1 MEPLRRPVIPPR
13 PGTLAD
19 TKHFKNC
26 MYSSRTVDV
35 FSGSTRQKKHR
46 TGTVMS
52 RTPSD
57 TITWGMML
65 RKLPSIAKAIPRV
78 VRGMKVANVKD
89 PTQPCGLGW
98 SFEQATLRNPDGP
111 ALLYG
116 DVALTYAQVNQWA
129 NRIAHHFIEQ
139 GIGKGDVVAVFIEN
153 RPELLVTIL
162 AVAKV
167 GAISALLNTSQT
179 RDTLVHSVNLVKPVA
194 IVVGEELVP
203 AFVAVREKVS
213 IEAMR
218 TWFVADQDTCS
229 HPGIA
234 PPGFTNLMT
243 ASLDAD
249 SENPASSQ
257 QVFFDDACFYI
268 YTSGTTGLPKAG
280 VFKHGRWM
288 RSSASFGM
296 IALDMRPDDVVYCT
310 LPLYHATGL
319 CVCWGSAVSGASGFA
334 IRRKFSASQFWS
346 DVDKYRATTIG
357 YVGELCRYLVD
368 QPPCAEDGTHGV
380 RKMIGNGL
388 RPGAWRAFKSR
399 FAVEH
404 ICELYAASDGNIGF
418 SNILNFDNTVGF
430 SLMSWELAAYDHD
443 NGAPT
448 RGANGFMR
456 KVGKG
461 EQGLLLA
468 KIDDKAPLDGYT
480 DPQKTEKVV
489 LHDVFEKGDRY
500 FNTGDLLRNIGFG
513 HAQFVDRLGDTYRW
527 KGENV
532 STTEV
537 ENILLKYPHI
547 SEAVAYGVEISN
559 TNGRAGMAAITP
571 AESLATLDFSE
582 LLAFVREQMPSYA
595 VPLFLR
601 VKVKM
606 ETTGTFKYQKTRL
619 KDEAFDPHR
628 TGDDPIYAW
637 LPGTETYVQV
647 TEQVLADIQGGKHRY

>member
-1 MEPLRRPVIPPR
+1 
-13 PGTLAD
+13 
-19 TKHFKNC
+19 
-26 MYSSRTVDV
+26 
-35 FSGSTRQKKHR
+35 
-46 TGTVMS
+46 MS
-52 RTPSD
+52 RTSND

-78 VRGMKVANVKD
+78 VKGMKAANVKD
-89 PTQPCGLGW
+89 PTQACGLGW

-111 ALLYG
+111 ALLQD
-116 DVALTYAQVNQWA
+116 DVTLSYSEVNQWA
-129 NRIAHHFIEQ
+129 NRIAHHLIGQ

-179 RDTLVHSVNLVKPVA
+179 RDTLVHSVNLVAPVA
-194 IVVGEELVP
+194 IIVGEELVP
-203 AFVAVREKVS
+203 AYQAIRDRVAIQS
-213 IEAMR
+213 AR
-218 TWFVADQDTCS
+218 TWFVADQDTS
-229 HPGIA
+229 RQPGIA
-234 PPGFTNLMT
+234 PEGFINLMT
-243 ASLDAD
+243 VSLDDACD
-249 SENPASSQ
+249 NPASSRQ
-257 QVFFDDACFYI
+257 IFFDDPCFYI

-296 IALDMRPDDVVYCT
+296 IALDMRPEDVVYCT

-346 DVDKYRATTIG
+346 DVRKYQATTIG

-368 QPPCAEDGTHGV
+368 QPPSADDSRHDV
-380 RKMIGNGL
+380 KKMIGNGL
-388 RPGAWRAFKSR
+388 RPGAWNEFKTR
-399 FAVEH
+399 FAVNH

-418 SNILNFDNTVGF
+418 TNILNFDNTIGF
-430 SLMSWELAAYDHD
+430 SLMSWELVAYDHD
-443 NGAPT
+443 SGAPI
-448 RGANGFMR
+448 REANGLMR
-456 KVGKG
+456 KVAKG

-480 DPQKTEKVV
+480 DPQKTAKVV
-489 LHDVFEKGDRY
+489 LEDVFEKGDRY

-537 ENILLKYPHI
+537 ENILLQHPHI
-547 SEAVAYGVEISN
+547 SEAVAYGVEIRN

-582 LLAFVREQMPSYA
+582 LLAFAREQMPAYA

-619 KDEAFDPHR
+619 KDEAFDPGR

-637 LPGTETYVQV
+637 LPGTQTYVQV
-647 TEQVLADIQGGKHRY
+647 TEQLLSDIHGGKYRY

>member
-1 MEPLRRPVIPPR
+1 MKRRP
-13 PGTLAD
+13 
-19 TKHFKNC
+19 N
-26 MYSSRTVDV
+26 
-35 FSGSTRQKKHR
+35 
-46 TGTVMS
+46 
-52 RTPSD
+52 D

-65 RKLPSIAKAIPRV
+65 RKLPTIARAIPRV
-78 VRGMKVANVKD
+78 VKGLKVANVKD

-98 SFEQATLRNPDGP
+98 CFEQATLRNPDGP
-111 ALLYG
+111 ALLQG
-116 DVALTYAQVNQWA
+116 DVTLTYTQVNLWA
-129 NRIAHHFIEQ
+129 NRIAHHLIAQ
-139 GIGKGDVVAVFIEN
+139 GIGKGDVVAVFLEN

-179 RDTLVHSVNLVKPVA
+179 RDTLAHSLNLVAPVA
-194 IVVGEELVP
+194 IIVGGELVP
-203 AFVAVREKVS
+203 AFSQVRERVS
-213 IEAMR
+213 IAPAR
-218 TWFVADQDTCS
+218 TWFVADQDTCN
-229 HPGIA
+229 HPGVA
-234 PPGFTNLMT
+234 PDGFINLVA
-243 ASLDAD
+243 ASADA
-249 SENPASSQ
+249 SEENPVSSQ
-257 QVFFDDACFYI
+257 QVFFDDPCFYI

-288 RSSASFGM
+288 RSSASFGL
-296 IALDMRPDDVVYCT
+296 IALDMQPHDIVYCT

-319 CVCWGSAVSGASGFA
+319 CVCWGSAINGASGFA
-334 IRRKFSASQFWS
+334 IRRKFSASQFWN
-346 DVDKYRATTIG
+346 DVRKYHATTLG

-368 QPPCAEDGTHGV
+368 QPTSAEDSQHGV
-380 RKMIGNGL
+380 TKMIGNGL
-388 RPGAWRAFKSR
+388 RPGAWDAFKTR
-399 FAVEH
+399 FGVEH

-418 SNILNFDNTVGF
+418 TNILNFDHTIGF
-430 SLMSWELAAYDHD
+430 SLMAWELVAYDHD
-443 NGAPT
+443 SGQPIRNDK
-448 RGANGFMR
+448 GFMN
-456 KVGKG
+456 KVPKG
-461 EQGLLLA
+461 AQGLLLA
-468 KIDDKAPLDGYT
+468 RIDDKAPLDGYT

-489 LHDVFEKGDRY
+489 LHDVFKKGDRY

-537 ENILLKYPHI
+537 ENILLQHPHI
-547 SEAVAYGVEISN
+547 AEAVAYGVEVQN

-582 LLAFVREQMPSYA
+582 LLEFARQQMPTYA

-619 KDEAFDPHR
+619 KDEAFDPGK

-637 LPGTETYVQV
+637 LPGTQTYVQV
-647 TEQVLADIQGGKHRY
+647 TEQVLADIHGGKYRY

>member
-1 MEPLRRPVIPPR
+1 
-13 PGTLAD
+13 
-19 TKHFKNC
+19 
-26 MYSSRTVDV
+26 
-35 FSGSTRQKKHR
+35 
-46 TGTVMS
+46 MS
-52 RTPSD
+52 QTPHH

-65 RKLPSIAKAIPRV
+65 RKLPAIAKAIPRV
-78 VRGMKVANVKD
+78 VKGMKAANVKD

-98 SFEQATLRNPDGP
+98 SFEQATVRNPHGP
-111 ALLYG
+111 ALLQG
-116 DVALTYAQVNQWA
+116 DVTLTYLQVNQWA
-129 NRIAHHFIEQ
+129 NRIAHHLLAQ
-139 GIGKGDVVAVFIEN
+139 GVAKGDVVAVFIDN
-153 RPELLVTIL
+153 RPEMLVTIL

-167 GAISALLNTSQT
+167 GAVSALLNTSQT
-179 RDTLVHSVNLVKPVA
+179 RDTLAHSLELVAPVA

-203 AFVAVREKVS
+203 AFNAVRQRVS
-213 IEAMR
+213 IEPTR
-218 TWFVADQDTCS
+218 TWFVAEDNS
-229 HPGIA
+229 GNAAAAA
-234 PPGFTNLMT
+234 PDGFINFMT
-243 ASLDAD
+243 ASAD
-249 SENPASSQ
+249 ECSDNPASSQ
-257 QVFFDDACFYI
+257 KIFCNDPCFYI

-319 CVCWGSAVSGASGFA
+319 CVCWGSAISGASGFA

-346 DVDKYRATTIG
+346 DVRAYRATTLG

-368 QPPCAEDGTHGV
+368 QPPSADDRQHNV
-380 RKMIGNGL
+380 KKMIGNGL
-388 RPGAWRAFKSR
+388 RPGAWAEFKTR
-399 FAVEH
+399 FGVDH

-418 SNILNFDNTVGF
+418 TNVLNFDNTVGF

-443 NGAPT
+443 SGLPL

-456 KVGKG
+456 KVAKG
-461 EQGLLLA
+461 ERGLLLA

-480 DPQKTEKVV
+480 DPQSTAKVV
-489 LHDVFEKGDRY
+489 LTDVFQKGDRY

-537 ENILLKYPHI
+537 ENILLQHPNI
-547 SEAVAYGVEISN
+547 SEAVAYGVEIFN

-571 AESLATLDFSE
+571 GESLATLDFSE
-582 LLAFVREQMPSYA
+582 LLAFIRERMPAYA

-606 ETTGTFKYQKTRL
+606 ETTGTFKYQKVRL
-619 KDEAFDPHR
+619 KNEAFDPDK

-637 LPGTETYVQV
+637 LPGTHTYVQV
-647 TEQVLADIQGGKHRY
+647 TGQLLADINAGKYRY

>member
-1 MEPLRRPVIPPR
+1 MNH
-13 PGTLAD
+13 A
-19 TKHFKNC
+19 
-26 MYSSRTVDV
+26 S
-35 FSGSTRQKKHR
+35 
-46 TGTVMS
+46 
-52 RTPSD
+52 SD
-57 TITWGMML
+57 TITWSMML
-65 RKLPSIAKAIPRV
+65 RKLPTIAKAIPRV
-78 VRGMKVANVKD
+78 VKGMKVANVTD
-89 PTQPCGLGW
+89 PTQTCGLGW
-98 SFEQATLRNPDGP
+98 TFEQATLRNPDGL
-111 ALLYG
+111 AILQDNVL
-116 DVALTYAQVNQWA
+116 LTYAQVNQWA
-129 NRIAHHFIEQ
+129 NRIAHCLSAQ

-153 RPELLVTIL
+153 RPELLVSIL
-162 AVAKV
+162 ALAKV
-167 GAISALLNTSQT
+167 GAVSALLNTSQT
-179 RDTLVHSVNLVKPVA
+179 RDTLIHSINLVAPVA
-194 IVVGEELVP
+194 IILGEELLP
-203 AFVAVREKVS
+203 AFAAIREQVS
-213 IEAMR
+213 IPAQR
-218 TWFVADQDTCS
+218 TWFIADRDTYS

-234 PPGFTNLMT
+234 PEGYVNLIS
-243 ASLDAD
+243 ASADACAD
-249 SENPASSQ
+249 NPPSSGA
-257 QVFFDDACFYI
+257 VFFNDPCFYI

-296 IALDMRPDDVVYCT
+296 IALNMTPDDVVYCT

-319 CVCWGSAVSGASGFA
+319 CVCWGSAINGASGFA
-334 IRRKFSASQFWS
+334 IRRKFSASQFWP
-346 DVDKYRATTIG
+346 DVRRYHATTLG

-368 QPPCAEDGTHGV
+368 QPVSADDSRHAV

-388 RPGAWRAFKSR
+388 RPGAWAEFKTR

-418 SNILNFDNTVGF
+418 SNILNFDNTIGF
-430 SLMSWELAAYDHD
+430 SLMAWELVAYDHD
-443 NGAPT
+443 SGQPLRSAD
-448 RGANGFMR
+448 GFMR

-468 KIDDKAPLDGYT
+468 RIDDKAPLDGYT
-480 DPQKTEKVV
+480 DPQKTAKVV
-489 LHDVFEKGDRY
+489 LHDVFSKGDRY

-537 ENILLKYPHI
+537 ENLLLQHPHI
-547 SEAVAYGVEISN
+547 SEAVAYGVEVRN

-571 AESLATLDFSE
+571 AESLATLDFAE
-582 LLAFVREQMPSYA
+582 LLAFARQRMPAYA

-619 KDEAFDPHR
+619 KNEGFDPGQ

-637 LPGTETYVQV
+637 LPGTQTYVQV
-647 TEQVLADIQGGKHRY
+647 TDQVLTDIHQGKYRY

>member
-1 MEPLRRPVIPPR
+1 MRH
-13 PGTLAD
+13 A
-19 TKHFKNC
+19 
-26 MYSSRTVDV
+26 S
-35 FSGSTRQKKHR
+35 
-46 TGTVMS
+46 
-52 RTPSD
+52 SD
-57 TITWGMML
+57 TITWSMML
-65 RKLPSIAKAIPRV
+65 RKLPTIAKAIPRV
-78 VRGMKVANVKD
+78 VKGMKVANVTD
-89 PTQPCGLGW
+89 PTQTCGLGW
-98 SFEQATLRNPDGP
+98 TFEQATLRNPEGQAILQD
-111 ALLYG
+111 
-116 DVALTYAQVNQWA
+116 DVLLTYAQVNQWA
-129 NRIAHHFIEQ
+129 NRIAHYLSAQ

-162 AVAKV
+162 ALAKL
-167 GAISALLNTSQT
+167 GAVSALLNTSQT
-179 RDTLVHSVNLVKPVA
+179 RDTLIHSVNLVAPVA
-194 IVVGEELVP
+194 IVLGEELQP
-203 AFVAVREKVS
+203 AFAAIREQVS
-213 IEAMR
+213 IPAQR
-218 TWFVADQDTCS
+218 TWFIADRDTYS
-229 HPGIA
+229 HPGVA
-234 PPGFTNLMT
+234 PEGYVNLIS
-243 ASLDAD
+243 ASADACT
-249 SENPASSQ
+249 ENPPSSGE
-257 QVFFDDACFYI
+257 VFFDDPCFYI

-296 IALDMRPDDVVYCT
+296 IALNMTPDDVVYCT

-319 CVCWGSAVSGASGFA
+319 CVCWGSAINGASGFA
-334 IRRKFSASQFWS
+334 IRRKFSASQFWP
-346 DVDKYRATTIG
+346 DVRRYNATTLG

-368 QPPCAEDGTHGV
+368 QPPSADDSRHAV

-388 RPGAWRAFKSR
+388 RPGAWAEFKTR

-418 SNILNFDNTVGF
+418 SNILNFDNTIGF
-430 SLMSWELAAYDHD
+430 SLMAWELVAYDHD
-443 NGAPT
+443 SGQPLRSAD
-448 RGANGFMR
+448 GFMR

-468 KIDDKAPLDGYT
+468 RIDEKAPLDGYT
-480 DPQKTEKVV
+480 DPQKTAKVV
-489 LHDVFEKGDRY
+489 LHDVFSKGDRF

-537 ENILLKYPHI
+537 ENLLLQHPHI
-547 SEAVAYGVEISN
+547 SEAVAYGVEVRN

-571 AESLATLDFSE
+571 AESLATLDFAE
-582 LLAFVREQMPSYA
+582 LLAFARQRMPAYA

-619 KDEAFDPHR
+619 KNEGFDPGQ

-637 LPGTETYVQV
+637 LPGTQTYVQV
-647 TEQVLADIQGGKHRY
+647 TDEILADIHQGKYRY

>member
-1 MEPLRRPVIPPR
+1 M
-13 PGTLAD
+13 
-19 TKHFKNC
+19 
-26 MYSSRTVDV
+26 
-35 FSGSTRQKKHR
+35 
-46 TGTVMS
+46 
-52 RTPSD
+52 SD

-78 VRGMKVANVKD
+78 VKGLKVANVKD

-98 SFEQATLRNPDGP
+98 SFEQATLRNPEGL
-111 ALLYG
+111 ALRQNE
-116 DVALTYAQVNQWA
+116 VALTYRQVNQWA
-129 NRIAHHFIEQ
+129 NRIAHHLIDQ
-139 GIGKGDVVAVFIEN
+139 GVGKGDVVAVFIEN

-179 RDTLVHSVNLVKPVA
+179 RDTLAHSLNLVAPVA
-194 IVVGEELVP
+194 VIVGEELVP
-203 AFVAVREKVS
+203 VYSAVRERVA
-213 IEAMR
+213 IDAAR
-218 TWFVADQDTCS
+218 TWFVADRDTS
-229 HPGIA
+229 SDPGIA
-234 PPGFTNLMT
+234 PDGFVNLMT
-243 ASLDAD
+243 ASADASSD
-249 SENPASSQ
+249 NPASSQ
-257 QVFFDDACFYI
+257 QVFFDDTCFYI

-288 RSSASFGM
+288 RSSASFGL
-296 IALDMRPDDVVYCT
+296 IALNMQPQDVVYCT

-319 CVCWGSAVSGASGFA
+319 CVCWGSAISGASGFA
-334 IRRKFSASQFWS
+334 IRRKFSASQFWN
-346 DVDKYRATTIG
+346 DVRKYQATTLG

-368 QPPCAEDGTHGV
+368 QPPSADDNKHGV
-380 RKMIGNGL
+380 TKMIGNGL
-388 RPGAWRAFKSR
+388 RPGAWGEFKTR
-399 FAVEH
+399 FAVQH

-418 SNILNFDNTVGF
+418 TNILNFDNTIGF
-430 SLMSWELAAYDHD
+430 SLMSWELVAYDHD
-443 NGAPT
+443 SGAPI
-448 RGANGFMR
+448 RNAKGVMSRVA
-456 KVGKG
+456 KG

-489 LHDVFEKGDRY
+489 LHDVFKKGDRY

-537 ENILLKYPHI
+537 ENILLQHPNI
-547 SEAVAYGVEISN
+547 SEAVAYGVEICN

-582 LLAFVREQMPSYA
+582 LLSFARQQMPAYA

-619 KDEAFDPHR
+619 KDEAFDPGK
-628 TGDDPIYAW
+628 TGEDPIYAW
-637 LPGTETYVQV
+637 LPGTQTYVQV
-647 TEQVLADIQGGKHRY
+647 TEQVLADIHGGKYRY

>member
-1 MEPLRRPVIPPR
+1 M
-13 PGTLAD
+13 
-19 TKHFKNC
+19 
-26 MYSSRTVDV
+26 
-35 FSGSTRQKKHR
+35 
-46 TGTVMS
+46 
-52 RTPSD
+52 SD

-78 VRGMKVANVKD
+78 VKGMKVANVKD

-111 ALLYG
+111 ALLHG
-116 DVALTYAQVNQWA
+116 DVSLTYAQVNQWA
-129 NRIAHHFIEQ
+129 NRIAHHLIEQ
-139 GIGKGDVVAVFIEN
+139 GIRKGDVVAVFIEN

-179 RDTLVHSVNLVKPVA
+179 RDTLVHSVNLVNPAA
-194 IVVGEELVP
+194 IVVGEELLAV
-203 AFVAVREKVS
+203 FQAVRDQVS
-213 IEAMR
+213 IDATR
-218 TWFVADQDTCS
+218 TWFVADQDTWS

-234 PPGFTNLMT
+234 PHGFINLMT
-243 ASLDAD
+243 ASVDAD

-257 QVFFDDACFYI
+257 QIFFDDPCFYI

-296 IALDMRPDDVVYCT
+296 IALDMRPEDVVYCT

-319 CVCWGSAVSGASGFA
+319 CVCWGSAISGASGFA
-334 IRRKFSASQFWS
+334 IRRKFSASQFWI
-346 DVDKYRATTIG
+346 DVHKYRATTIG

-368 QPPCAEDGTHGV
+368 QPPSADDGKHGV

-388 RPGAWRAFKSR
+388 RPGAWNEFKTR
-399 FAVEH
+399 FAVDH

-418 SNILNFDNTVGF
+418 TNILNFDNTVGF

-443 NGAPT
+443 SGAPT
-448 RGANGFMR
+448 RAANGFMR

-537 ENILLKYPHI
+537 ENILLQYPHI
-547 SEAVAYGVEISN
+547 SEAVAYGVEICN

-582 LLAFVREQMPSYA
+582 LLAFVRQQMPAYA

-619 KDEAFDPHR
+619 KDEAFDPGR

-637 LPGTETYVQV
+637 LPGTDTYVQV
-647 TEQVLADIQGGKHRY
+647 TEQVLSDIQGGKHRY

>member
-1 MEPLRRPVIPPR
+1 
-13 PGTLAD
+13 
-19 TKHFKNC
+19 
-26 MYSSRTVDV
+26 
-35 FSGSTRQKKHR
+35 
-46 TGTVMS
+46 MS
-52 RTPSD
+52 HTTND

-65 RKLPSIAKAIPRV
+65 RKLPSIVKAIPRV
-78 VRGMKVANVKD
+78 VKGMKAANVKD

-98 SFEQATLRNPDGP
+98 SFEQATLRNPAGP
-111 ALLYG
+111 ALLQG
-116 DVALTYAQVNQWA
+116 AVVLTYSEVNQWA
-129 NRIAHHFIEQ
+129 NRIAHHLIAQ

-179 RDTLVHSVNLVKPVA
+179 RDTLAHSLNLVAPAA
-194 IVVGEELVP
+194 IIVGEELVP
-203 AFVAVREKVS
+203 AFAAVRERVS
-213 IEAMR
+213 IATAR
-218 TWFVADQDTCS
+218 TWFVADQDTYRQ
-229 HPGIA
+229 PGVA
-234 PPGFTNLMT
+234 PDGFINLMT
-243 ASLDAD
+243 AIAD
-249 SENPASSQ
+249 SPSDNPVSSQ
-257 QVFFDDACFYI
+257 QVFLDDPCFYI

-288 RSSASFGM
+288 RSAASFGL
-296 IALDMRPDDVVYCT
+296 IALDMRPEDIVYCT

-319 CVCWGSAVSGASGFA
+319 CVCWGSAISGASGFA

-346 DVDKYRATTIG
+346 DVRNYRATTLG

-368 QPPCAEDGTHGV
+368 QPSSADDRQHGV
-380 RKMIGNGL
+380 TKMIGNGL
-388 RPGAWRAFKSR
+388 RPGAWSEFKTR
-399 FAVEH
+399 FGVNH

-418 SNILNFDNTVGF
+418 TNILNFDNTVGF

-443 NGAPT
+443 SGAPT
-448 RGANGFMR
+448 RDANGFIR
-456 KVGKG
+456 KVAKG

-537 ENILLKYPHI
+537 ENILLQHPNI
-547 SEAVAYGVEISN
+547 SEAVAYGVEVRN

-582 LLAFVREQMPSYA
+582 LLAFAREQMPAYA

-619 KDEAFDPHR
+619 KDEAFDPGK

-647 TEQVLADIQGGKHRY
+647 TEQLLTEIHAGKYRY

>member
-1 MEPLRRPVIPPR
+1 MRH
-13 PGTLAD
+13 A
-19 TKHFKNC
+19 
-26 MYSSRTVDV
+26 
-35 FSGSTRQKKHR
+35 
-46 TGTVMS
+46 
-52 RTPSD
+52 PSD
-57 TITWGMML
+57 TITWSMML
-65 RKLPSIAKAIPRV
+65 RKLPTIAKAIPRV
-78 VRGMKVANVKD
+78 VKGMKVANVTD
-89 PTQPCGLGW
+89 PTQTCGLGW
-98 SFEQATLRNPDGP
+98 TFEQATLRNPEGLAILQDNV
-111 ALLYG
+111 L
-116 DVALTYAQVNQWA
+116 LTYAQVNQWA
-129 NRIAHHFIEQ
+129 NRIAHYLSAQ

-162 AVAKV
+162 ALAKL
-167 GAISALLNTSQT
+167 GAVSALLNTSQT
-179 RDTLVHSVNLVKPVA
+179 RDTLIHSINLVAPVA
-194 IVVGEELVP
+194 IVLGEELQP
-203 AFVAVREKVS
+203 AFAAIREQVS
-213 IEAMR
+213 IPAQR
-218 TWFVADQDTCS
+218 TWFIADRDTYS

-234 PPGFTNLMT
+234 PEGYLNLIS
-243 ASLDAD
+243 ASADASGD
-249 SENPASSQ
+249 NPPSSGE
-257 QVFFDDACFYI
+257 VFFNDPCFYI

-296 IALDMRPDDVVYCT
+296 IALNMTPDDVVYCT

-319 CVCWGSAVSGASGFA
+319 CVCWGSAINGASGFA
-334 IRRKFSASQFWS
+334 IRRKFSASQFWP
-346 DVDKYRATTIG
+346 DVRRYNATTLG

-368 QPPCAEDGTHGV
+368 QPPSADDSRHAV

-388 RPGAWRAFKSR
+388 RPGAWAEFKTR

-418 SNILNFDNTVGF
+418 SNILNFDNTIGF
-430 SLMSWELAAYDHD
+430 SLMAWELVAYDHD
-443 NGAPT
+443 SGQPL
-448 RGANGFMR
+448 RSANGFMR

-468 KIDDKAPLDGYT
+468 RIDEKAPLDGYT
-480 DPQKTEKVV
+480 DPEKTARVV
-489 LHDVFEKGDRY
+489 LHDVFSKGDRF

-537 ENILLKYPHI
+537 ENLLLQHPHI
-547 SEAVAYGVEISN
+547 SEAVAYGVEVRN

-571 AESLATLDFSE
+571 AESLATLDFTE
-582 LLAFVREQMPSYA
+582 LLAFARQRMPAYA

-619 KDEAFDPHR
+619 KNEGFDPAQ

-637 LPGTETYVQV
+637 LPGTQTYVQV
-647 TEQVLADIQGGKHRY
+647 TDQVLTDIHQGKYRY

>member
-1 MEPLRRPVIPPR
+1 MKRRP
-13 PGTLAD
+13 
-19 TKHFKNC
+19 N
-26 MYSSRTVDV
+26 
-35 FSGSTRQKKHR
+35 
-46 TGTVMS
+46 
-52 RTPSD
+52 D

-65 RKLPSIAKAIPRV
+65 RKLPTIARAIPRV
-78 VRGMKVANVKD
+78 VKGLKVANVKD

-98 SFEQATLRNPDGP
+98 CFEQATLRNPDGP
-111 ALLYG
+111 ALLQG
-116 DVALTYAQVNQWA
+116 DVTLTYMQVNQWA
-129 NRIAHHFIEQ
+129 NRIAHHLISQ

-179 RDTLVHSVNLVKPVA
+179 RDTLAHSLNLVAPVA
-194 IVVGEELVP
+194 IIVGGELVP
-203 AFVAVREKVS
+203 AFSQVRERVS
-213 IEAMR
+213 IAPAR
-218 TWFVADQDTCS
+218 TWFVADQDTYN

-234 PPGFTNLMT
+234 PEGFVNLMT
-243 ASLDAD
+243 ASVDAVD
-249 SENPASSQ
+249 DNPASSQ
-257 QVFFDDACFYI
+257 QVFFDDPCFYI

-288 RSSASFGM
+288 RSSASFGL
-296 IALDMRPDDVVYCT
+296 IALDMQPHDIVYCT

-319 CVCWGSAVSGASGFA
+319 CVCWGSAINGASGFA
-334 IRRKFSASQFWS
+334 IRRKFSASQFWN
-346 DVDKYRATTIG
+346 DVRKYHATTLG

-368 QPPCAEDGTHGV
+368 QPTSAEDNQHGV
-380 RKMIGNGL
+380 TKMIGNGL
-388 RPGAWRAFKSR
+388 RPGAWDAFKTR
-399 FAVEH
+399 FGVEH

-418 SNILNFDNTVGF
+418 TNILNFDHTIGF
-430 SLMSWELAAYDHD
+430 SLMAWELVAYDHD
-443 NGAPT
+443 SGQPIRNAK
-448 RGANGFMR
+448 GFMN
-456 KVGKG
+456 KVAKG
-461 EQGLLLA
+461 AQGLLLA
-468 KIDDKAPLDGYT
+468 RIDDKAPLDGYT

-489 LHDVFEKGDRY
+489 LHDVFKKGDRY

-537 ENILLKYPHI
+537 ENILLQHPHI
-547 SEAVAYGVEISN
+547 AEAVAYGVEVHN

-582 LLAFVREQMPSYA
+582 LLDFARQQMPAYA

-619 KDEAFDPHR
+619 KDEAFDPGK

-637 LPGTETYVQV
+637 LPGTQTYVQV
-647 TEQVLADIQGGKHRY
+647 TEQVLADIHGGKYRY

>member
-1 MEPLRRPVIPPR
+1 
-13 PGTLAD
+13 
-19 TKHFKNC
+19 
-26 MYSSRTVDV
+26 
-35 FSGSTRQKKHR
+35 
-46 TGTVMS
+46 MS
-52 RTPSD
+52 RTSND

-65 RKLPSIAKAIPRV
+65 RKLPAIAKAIPRV
-78 VRGMKVANVKD
+78 VKGMKVANVKD
-89 PTQPCGLGW
+89 PTQACGLGW

-111 ALLYG
+111 ALLQD
-116 DVALTYAQVNQWA
+116 DVTLSYSEVNQWA
-129 NRIAHHFIEQ
+129 NRIAQHLIGQ

-179 RDTLVHSVNLVKPVA
+179 RDTLVHSVNLVTPVA
-194 IVVGEELVP
+194 IIVGEELVP
-203 AFVAVREKVS
+203 AYLAVRDRVS
-213 IEAMR
+213 IKADR
-218 TWFVADQDTCS
+218 TWFVADQDPS
-229 HPGIA
+229 RQPGIA
-234 PPGFTNLMT
+234 PEGFINLMT
-243 ASLDAD
+243 VSLDD
-249 SENPASSQ
+249 SNDNPASSQ
-257 QVFFDDACFYI
+257 RIFFDDPCFYI

-296 IALDMRPDDVVYCT
+296 IALDMHPDDVVYCT

-334 IRRKFSASQFWS
+334 IRRKFSASRFWH
-346 DVDKYRATTIG
+346 DVRKYRATTIG

-368 QPPCAEDGTHGV
+368 QPPSVDDSRHAVT
-380 RKMIGNGL
+380 KMIGNGL
-388 RPGAWRAFKSR
+388 RPGAWNEFKNR
-399 FAVEH
+399 FAVNH

-418 SNILNFDNTVGF
+418 TNILNFDNTIGF
-430 SLMSWELAAYDHD
+430 SLMSWELVAYDHD
-443 NGAPT
+443 SGAPIRET
-448 RGANGFMR
+448 NGLMR
-456 KVGKG
+456 KVAKG

-480 DPQKTEKVV
+480 DPQKTARVV
-489 LHDVFEKGDRY
+489 LHDVFAKGDRY

-537 ENILLKYPHI
+537 ENILLQHPHI
-547 SEAVAYGVEISN
+547 SEAVAYGVEIRN

-582 LLAFVREQMPSYA
+582 LLAFARQQMPAYA

-619 KDEAFDPHR
+619 KDEAFDPDR
-628 TGDDPIYAW
+628 TGDDPIFAW
-637 LPGTETYVQV
+637 LPGTQTYVQV
-647 TEQVLADIQGGKHRY
+647 TQQLLSDIHAGKYRY

>member
-1 MEPLRRPVIPPR
+1 MRH
-13 PGTLAD
+13 A
-19 TKHFKNC
+19 
-26 MYSSRTVDV
+26 S
-35 FSGSTRQKKHR
+35 
-46 TGTVMS
+46 
-52 RTPSD
+52 SD
-57 TITWGMML
+57 TITWSMML
-65 RKLPSIAKAIPRV
+65 RKLPTIAKAIPRV
-78 VRGMKVANVKD
+78 VKGMKVANVTD
-89 PTQPCGLGW
+89 PTQTCGLGW
-98 SFEQATLRNPDGP
+98 TFEQATLRNPEGQAILQD
-111 ALLYG
+111 
-116 DVALTYAQVNQWA
+116 DVLLTYAQVNQWA
-129 NRIAHHFIEQ
+129 NRIAHYLSAQ

-162 AVAKV
+162 ALAKL
-167 GAISALLNTSQT
+167 GAVSALLNTSQT
-179 RDTLVHSVNLVKPVA
+179 RDTLIHSVNLVAPVA
-194 IVVGEELVP
+194 IVLGEELQP
-203 AFVAVREKVS
+203 AFAAIREQVS
-213 IEAMR
+213 IPAQR
-218 TWFVADQDTCS
+218 TWFIADRDTYS

-234 PPGFTNLMT
+234 PEGYVNLIS
-243 ASLDAD
+243 ASADACT
-249 SENPASSQ
+249 ENPPSSGE
-257 QVFFDDACFYI
+257 VFFDDPCFYI

-288 RSSASFGM
+288 RSSASFGL
-296 IALDMRPDDVVYCT
+296 IALNMCPNDVVYCT

-319 CVCWGSAVSGASGFA
+319 CVCWGSAINGASGFA
-334 IRRKFSASQFWS
+334 IRRKFSASQFWP
-346 DVDKYRATTIG
+346 DVRRYNATTLG

-368 QPPCAEDGTHGV
+368 QPPSADDSRHAV

-388 RPGAWRAFKSR
+388 RPGAWAEFKTR

-418 SNILNFDNTVGF
+418 SNILNFDNTIGF
-430 SLMSWELAAYDHD
+430 SLMAWELVAYDHD
-443 NGAPT
+443 SGQPLRSAD
-448 RGANGFMR
+448 GFMR

-468 KIDDKAPLDGYT
+468 RIDEKAPLDGYT
-480 DPQKTEKVV
+480 DPQKTAKVV
-489 LHDVFEKGDRY
+489 LHDVFSKGDRF

-537 ENILLKYPHI
+537 ENLLLQHPHI
-547 SEAVAYGVEISN
+547 SEAVAYGVEVRN

-571 AESLATLDFSE
+571 AESLATLDFAE
-582 LLAFVREQMPSYA
+582 LLAFARQRMPAYA

-619 KDEAFDPHR
+619 KNEGFDPGQ

-637 LPGTETYVQV
+637 LPGTQTYVQV
-647 TEQVLADIQGGKHRY
+647 TDEILADIHQGKYRY

>member
-1 MEPLRRPVIPPR
+1 
-13 PGTLAD
+13 
-19 TKHFKNC
+19 
-26 MYSSRTVDV
+26 
-35 FSGSTRQKKHR
+35 
-46 TGTVMS
+46 MS
-52 RTPSD
+52 HAPSD
-57 TITWGMML
+57 TITWSMML

-78 VRGMKVANVKD
+78 VKGMKVANVKD

-98 SFEQATLRNPDGP
+98 SFEQATLRNPDGA
-111 ALLYG
+111 ALLHG
-116 DVALTYAQVNQWA
+116 DVSLTYTQVNQWA
-129 NRIAHHFIEQ
+129 NRIARYLIDH

-167 GAISALLNTSQT
+167 GAITALLNTSQT
-179 RDTLVHSVNLVKPVA
+179 RDTLVHSVNLVTPAA

-203 AFVAVREKVS
+203 AFLAVREKVL
-213 IEAMR
+213 IDPVR
-218 TWFVADQDTCS
+218 TWFVADQDTWS

-234 PPGFTNLMT
+234 PPGFINLMT
-243 ASLDAD
+243 ASIDANSD
-249 SENPASSQ
+249 NPASSQ
-257 QVFFDDACFYI
+257 QVFFDDPCFYI
-268 YTSGTTGLPKAG
+268 DTSGTTGLPKAG

-288 RSSASFGM
+288 RSFASFGM
-296 IALDMRPDDVVYCT
+296 IALDMRPEDVVYCT

-346 DVDKYRATTIG
+346 DVHKYRATTIG

-368 QPPCAEDGTHGV
+368 QPPSAEDGKHGV

-388 RPGAWRAFKSR
+388 RPGAWTEFKTR

-418 SNILNFDNTVGF
+418 TNILNFDNTVGF

-443 NGAPT
+443 SGAPI
-448 RGANGFMR
+448 RDASGFMR

-537 ENILLKYPHI
+537 ENILLQYPQI
-547 SEAVAYGVEISN
+547 SEAVAYGVEVQN

-582 LLAFVREQMPSYA
+582 LLNFVRQHMPTYA

-619 KDEAFDPHR
+619 KEEAFDPGR
-628 TGDDPIYAW
+628 AGDDPIYAW
-637 LPGTETYVQV
+637 LPGTDTYVQV
-647 TEQVLADIQGGKHRY
+647 TEQVLSDIQGGKHRY

>member
-1 MEPLRRPVIPPR
+1 
-13 PGTLAD
+13 
-19 TKHFKNC
+19 
-26 MYSSRTVDV
+26 
-35 FSGSTRQKKHR
+35 
-46 TGTVMS
+46 MS
-52 RTPSD
+52 RTSND

-78 VRGMKVANVKD
+78 VKGMKAANVKD
-89 PTQPCGLGW
+89 PTQACGLGW

-111 ALLYG
+111 ALLQG
-116 DVALTYAQVNQWA
+116 DVTLSYSEVNQWA
-129 NRIAHHFIEQ
+129 NRIAHHLIGQ
-139 GIGKGDVVAVFIEN
+139 GIGKGDGVAVFIEN

-179 RDTLVHSVNLVKPVA
+179 RDTLVHSVNLVAPVA
-194 IVVGEELVP
+194 IIVGEELVP
-203 AFVAVREKVS
+203 AYLAVRDRVS
-213 IEAMR
+213 IKADR
-218 TWFVADQDTCS
+218 TWFVADQDTS
-229 HPGIA
+229 RQPGIA
-234 PPGFTNLMT
+234 PEGFINLMT
-243 ASLDAD
+243 VSLDDASD
-249 SENPASSQ
+249 NPASSRQ
-257 QVFFDDACFYI
+257 IFFDDPCFYI

-334 IRRKFSASQFWS
+334 IRRKFSASQFWN
-346 DVDKYRATTIG
+346 DARKYRATTIG

-368 QPPCAEDGTHGV
+368 QPPSADDSRHDV
-380 RKMIGNGL
+380 KKMIGNGL
-388 RPGAWRAFKSR
+388 RPGAWSEFKTR
-399 FAVEH
+399 FAVNH

-418 SNILNFDNTVGF
+418 TNILNFDNTIGF
-430 SLMSWELAAYDHD
+430 SLMSWELVAYDHD
-443 NGAPT
+443 SGAPI
-448 RGANGFMR
+448 RQANGLMR
-456 KVGKG
+456 KVAKG

-480 DPQKTEKVV
+480 DPQKTAKVV
-489 LHDVFEKGDRY
+489 LQDVFEKGDRY

-537 ENILLKYPHI
+537 ENILLQHPLI
-547 SEAVAYGVEISN
+547 SEAVAYGVEIRN

-582 LLAFVREQMPSYA
+582 LLAFAREQMPAYA

-619 KDEAFDPHR
+619 KDEAFDPGK

-637 LPGTETYVQV
+637 LPGTQTYVQV
-647 TEQVLADIQGGKHRY
+647 TEQLLSDIHGGKYRY

>member
-1 MEPLRRPVIPPR
+1 M
-13 PGTLAD
+13 
-19 TKHFKNC
+19 
-26 MYSSRTVDV
+26 
-35 FSGSTRQKKHR
+35 
-46 TGTVMS
+46 
-52 RTPSD
+52 SD

-65 RKLPSIAKAIPRV
+65 RKLPSIAKTIPRV
-78 VRGMKVANVKD
+78 VKGMKVANVKD

-98 SFEQATLRNPDGP
+98 TFEQATLRNPDGP
-111 ALLYG
+111 ALMQN
-116 DVALTYAQVNQWA
+116 DVALSYAQVNQWA
-129 NRIAHHFIEQ
+129 NRIAHHLIAQ
-139 GIGKGDVVAVFIEN
+139 GIGKGDVVAVFLEN

-179 RDTLVHSVNLVKPVA
+179 RDTLAHSLNLVTPVA
-194 IVVGEELVP
+194 IIVGEELVP
-203 AFVAVREKVS
+203 AFSAVRERVS
-213 IEAMR
+213 IDTTR
-218 TWFVADQDTCS
+218 TWFVADQDTYS
-229 HPGIA
+229 HPGVA
-234 PPGFTNLMT
+234 PAGFINLMT
-243 ASLDAD
+243 DAATAS
-249 SENPASSQ
+249 SENPVSSQ
-257 QVFFDDACFYI
+257 QVFFDDPCFYI

-288 RSSASFGM
+288 RSSVSFGL
-296 IALDMRPDDVVYCT
+296 IALNMQPQDVVYCT

-319 CVCWGSAVSGASGFA
+319 CVCWGSAINGASGFA
-334 IRRKFSASQFWS
+334 IRRKFSASQFWQ
-346 DVDKYRATTIG
+346 DVRKYRATTLG

-368 QPPCAEDGTHGV
+368 QPPSADDNQHPVT
-380 RKMIGNGL
+380 KMIGNGL
-388 RPGAWRAFKSR
+388 RPGAWREFKTR
-399 FAVEH
+399 FGVGH

-418 SNILNFDNTVGF
+418 SNILNFDNTIGF
-430 SLMSWELAAYDHD
+430 SLMAWELVAYDHD
-443 NGAPT
+443 SGMPT
-448 RGANGFMR
+448 RNAKGFMR

-468 KIDDKAPLDGYT
+468 RIDEKAPLDGYT

-489 LHDVFEKGDRY
+489 LHDVFVKGDRY

-537 ENILLKYPHI
+537 ENILLQHPNI
-547 SEAVAYGVEISN
+547 CEAVAYGVEIRN

-582 LLAFVREQMPSYA
+582 LLAFARERMPAYA

-619 KDEAFDPHR
+619 KDEAFDPAK

-637 LPGTETYVQV
+637 LPGTQTYVQV
-647 TEQVLADIQGGKHRY
+647 TDQVLADIHGGAFRY

>member
-1 MEPLRRPVIPPR
+1 M
-13 PGTLAD
+13 
-19 TKHFKNC
+19 
-26 MYSSRTVDV
+26 
-35 FSGSTRQKKHR
+35 
-46 TGTVMS
+46 
-52 RTPSD
+52 SD

-65 RKLPSIAKAIPRV
+65 RKLPSIAKTIPRV
-78 VRGMKVANVKD
+78 VKGMKVANVKD

-98 SFEQATLRNPDGP
+98 TFEQATLRNPDGP
-111 ALLYG
+111 ALLQG
-116 DVALTYAQVNQWA
+116 EVVLSYAQVNRWA
-129 NRIAHHFIEQ
+129 NRIAHHLVAQ
-139 GIGKGDVVAVFIEN
+139 GIGKGDVVAVFLEN

-162 AVAKV
+162 AVAKA

-179 RDTLVHSVNLVKPVA
+179 RDTLAHSLNLVTPVA
-194 IVVGEELVP
+194 IIVGEELVA
-203 AFVAVREKVS
+203 AFNAVRERVS
-213 IEAMR
+213 IETAR
-218 TWFVADQDTCS
+218 TWFVADQDTYS
-229 HPGIA
+229 RPGVA
-234 PPGFTNLMT
+234 PAGFINLMT
-243 ASLDAD
+243 DAANAS
-249 SENPASSQ
+249 SENPVTSR
-257 QVFFDDACFYI
+257 QVFFDDPCFYI

-288 RSSASFGM
+288 RSSVSFGL
-296 IALDMRPDDVVYCT
+296 IALNMQPQDVVYCT

-319 CVCWGSAVSGASGFA
+319 CVCWGSAINGASGFA
-334 IRRKFSASQFWS
+334 IRRKFSASQFWN
-346 DVDKYRATTIG
+346 DVRKYRATTLG

-368 QPPCAEDGTHGV
+368 QPPSVNDNQHPVT
-380 RKMIGNGL
+380 KMIGNGL
-388 RPGAWRAFKSR
+388 RPGAWREFKTR
-399 FAVEH
+399 FGVGH

-418 SNILNFDNTVGF
+418 SNILNFDNTIGF
-430 SLMSWELAAYDHD
+430 SLMAWELVAYDHD
-443 NGAPT
+443 SGMPT
-448 RGANGFMR
+448 RNAKGFMH

-468 KIDDKAPLDGYT
+468 RIDDKAPLDGYT
-480 DPQKTEKVV
+480 DPLKTEKVI
-489 LHDVFEKGDRY
+489 LHDVFVKGDRY

-537 ENILLKYPHI
+537 ENILLQHPNI
-547 SEAVAYGVEISN
+547 CEAVAYGVEIRN

-582 LLAFVREQMPSYA
+582 LLAFAREQMPAYA

-619 KDEAFDPHR
+619 KDEAFDPNR
-628 TGDDPIYAW
+628 TGDDPVYAW

-647 TEQVLADIQGGKHRY
+647 TEQVLADIRGGRYRY

>member
-1 MEPLRRPVIPPR
+1 M
-13 PGTLAD
+13 
-19 TKHFKNC
+19 
-26 MYSSRTVDV
+26 
-35 FSGSTRQKKHR
+35 
-46 TGTVMS
+46 
-52 RTPSD
+52 SD

-65 RKLPSIAKAIPRV
+65 RKLPSIAKALPRV
-78 VRGMKVANVKD
+78 VKGMKVANVKD
-89 PTQPCGLGW
+89 PTQTCGLGW
-98 SFEQATLRNPDGP
+98 SFEQAALRNPDGP
-111 ALLYG
+111 ALLHG
-116 DVALTYAQVNQWA
+116 DVSLTYAQVNQWA
-129 NRIAHHFIEQ
+129 NRIAHHLMEQ

-179 RDTLVHSVNLVKPVA
+179 RDTLAHSLNLVAPAA

-203 AFVAVREKVS
+203 AFLAVRERVA
-213 IEAMR
+213 IEAAR
-218 TWFVADQDTCS
+218 TWFVADQDTWN

-234 PPGFTNLMT
+234 PVGFINLMT
-243 ASLDAD
+243 ASIDAD
-249 SENPASSQ
+249 SDNPASSR
-257 QVFFDDACFYI
+257 QVFFDDPCFYI

-296 IALDMRPDDVVYCT
+296 IALDMRPEDVVYCT

-319 CVCWGSAVSGASGFA
+319 CVCWGSAISGASGFA

-346 DVDKYRATTIG
+346 DVRKYRATTLG

-368 QPPCAEDGTHGV
+368 QPPSADDSKHGV
-380 RKMIGNGL
+380 TKMIGNGL
-388 RPGAWRAFKSR
+388 RPGAWNEFKTR
-399 FAVEH
+399 FGVNH

-418 SNILNFDNTVGF
+418 TNILNFDNTVGF

-443 NGAPT
+443 SGAPT
-448 RGANGFMR
+448 RQANGFMR
-456 KVGKG
+456 KVDKG

-480 DPQKTEKVV
+480 DPQKTAKVV

-537 ENILLKYPHI
+537 ENILLKHPHI
-547 SEAVAYGVEISN
+547 SEAVAYGVEIRN

-582 LLAFVREQMPSYA
+582 LLAFVRQQMPAYA

-619 KDEAFDPHR
+619 KDEAFDPGR

-637 LPGTETYVQV
+637 LPGTDTYVRV
-647 TEQVLADIQGGKHRY
+647 TEQVLTDIQGGKHRY

>member
-1 MEPLRRPVIPPR
+1 
-13 PGTLAD
+13 
-19 TKHFKNC
+19 
-26 MYSSRTVDV
+26 
-35 FSGSTRQKKHR
+35 
-46 TGTVMS
+46 MS
-52 RTPSD
+52 HTPHH

-65 RKLPSIAKAIPRV
+65 RKLPAIAKAIPRV
-78 VRGMKVANVKD
+78 VKGMKAANVKD
-89 PTQPCGLGW
+89 PTQTCGLGW
-98 SFEQATLRNPDGP
+98 SFEQATVRNPHGP
-111 ALLYG
+111 ALLQG
-116 DVALTYAQVNQWA
+116 DVTLTYLQVNQWA
-129 NRIAHHFIEQ
+129 NRIAHHLLAQ
-139 GIGKGDVVAVFIEN
+139 GIAKGDVVAVFIDN
-153 RPELLVTIL
+153 RPEMLVTIL

-167 GAISALLNTSQT
+167 GAVSALLNTSQT
-179 RDTLVHSVNLVKPVA
+179 RDTLAHSLELVAPVA
-194 IVVGEELVP
+194 IVVGEELVS
-203 AFVAVREKVS
+203 AFNAVRQRVS
-213 IEAMR
+213 IEPTR
-218 TWFVADQDTCS
+218 TWFVAEDNS
-229 HPGIA
+229 GNAAAAA
-234 PPGFTNLMT
+234 PDGFINFMT
-243 ASLDAD
+243 ASAD
-249 SENPASSQ
+249 ECSDNPASSQ
-257 QVFFDDACFYI
+257 QIFCNDPCFYI

-319 CVCWGSAVSGASGFA
+319 CVCWGSAISGASGFA

-346 DVDKYRATTIG
+346 DVRTYRATTLG

-368 QPPCAEDGTHGV
+368 QPPSADDSQHNV
-380 RKMIGNGL
+380 KKMIGNGL
-388 RPGAWRAFKSR
+388 RPGAWAEFKTR
-399 FAVEH
+399 FGVDH

-418 SNILNFDNTVGF
+418 TNVLNFDNTVGF

-443 NGAPT
+443 SGLPL

-456 KVGKG
+456 KVAKG
-461 EQGLLLA
+461 ERGLLLA

-480 DPQKTEKVV
+480 DPQNTAKVV
-489 LHDVFEKGDRY
+489 LTDVFQKGDRY

-537 ENILLKYPHI
+537 ENILLQHPNI
-547 SEAVAYGVEISN
+547 SEAVAYGVEIVN

-571 AESLATLDFSE
+571 AESLATLDFSG
-582 LLAFVREQMPSYA
+582 LLAFVRERMPAYA

-606 ETTGTFKYQKTRL
+606 ETTGTFKYQKVRL
-619 KDEAFDPHR
+619 KNEAFDPDK

-637 LPGTETYVQV
+637 LPGTHTYVQV
-647 TEQVLADIQGGKHRY
+647 TGQLLADINAGKYRY

>member
-1 MEPLRRPVIPPR
+1 M
-13 PGTLAD
+13 
-19 TKHFKNC
+19 
-26 MYSSRTVDV
+26 
-35 FSGSTRQKKHR
+35 
-46 TGTVMS
+46 
-52 RTPSD
+52 SD

-65 RKLPSIAKAIPRV
+65 RKLPTIAKAIPRV
-78 VRGMKVANVKD
+78 VKGMKVANVKD

-98 SFEQATLRNPDGP
+98 TFEQATLRNPDGL
-111 ALLYG
+111 ALLQ
-116 DVALTYAQVNQWA
+116 DAVALTYTQVNQWA
-129 NRIAHHFIEQ
+129 NRIAHHLISQ

-167 GAISALLNTSQT
+167 GGISALLNTSQT
-179 RDTLVHSVNLVKPVA
+179 RDALTHSLVLVAPAA
-194 IVVGEELVP
+194 IIVGEELVP
-203 AFVAVREKVS
+203 AFSAVRQRVS
-213 IEAMR
+213 IPAQR
-218 TWFVADQDTCS
+218 TWFVADRDTYS
-229 HPGIA
+229 YPGIS
-234 PPGFTNLMT
+234 PDSFINLMM
-243 ASLDAD
+243 ASADAPD
-249 SENPASSQ
+249 HNPASSQ
-257 QVFFDDACFYI
+257 QVFCDDTCFYI

-296 IALDMRPDDVVYCT
+296 IALDMQPQDVVYCT

-319 CVCWGSAVSGASGFA
+319 CVCWGSAISGASGFA

-346 DVDKYRATTIG
+346 DVRKYHATTLG

-368 QPPCAEDGTHGV
+368 QPASADDNRHGV
-380 RKMIGNGL
+380 TKMIGNGL
-388 RPGAWRAFKSR
+388 RPGAWREFKTR
-399 FAVEH
+399 FGVSH

-418 SNILNFDNTVGF
+418 SNILNFDNTIGF
-430 SLMSWELAAYDHD
+430 SLMSWELVAYDHD
-443 NGAPT
+443 SGAPL
-448 RGANGFMR
+448 RNAKGLMS
-456 KVGKG
+456 KVAKG
-461 EQGLLLA
+461 GQGLLLA

-489 LHDVFEKGDRY
+489 LHDVFAKGDRY

-537 ENILLKYPHI
+537 ENVLLKHPNI
-547 SEAVAYGVEISN
+547 CEAVAYGVEIRN

-582 LLAFVREQMPSYA
+582 LLSFARQQMPAYA

-619 KDEAFDPHR
+619 KDEAFDPDK

-637 LPGTETYVQV
+637 LPGTQTYVQV
-647 TEQVLADIQGGKHRY
+647 TGQVLADIHGGKYRY

>member
-1 MEPLRRPVIPPR
+1 MR
-13 PGTLAD
+13 
-19 TKHFKNC
+19 
-26 MYSSRTVDV
+26 
-35 FSGSTRQKKHR
+35 
-46 TGTVMS
+46 

-78 VRGMKVANVKD
+78 VKGMKVANVKD

-98 SFEQATLRNPDGP
+98 SFEQATLRNPEGP
-111 ALLYG
+111 ALLHG
-116 DVALTYAQVNQWA
+116 EVVLSYAQVNEWA
-129 NRIAHHFIEQ
+129 NRIAHHLIDH

-167 GAISALLNTSQT
+167 GAISALLNTAQT
-179 RDTLVHSVNLVKPVA
+179 RDTLAHSINLVAPAA

-203 AFVAVREKVS
+203 AYLAVRERVAIKATRS
-213 IEAMR
+213 
-218 TWFVADQDTCS
+218 WFVADQDTWS

-234 PPGFTNLMT
+234 PEGFINLMT
-243 ASLDAD
+243 ASIDACGD
-249 SENPASSQ
+249 NPASSR
-257 QVFFDDACFYI
+257 QVFFDDPCFYI

-296 IALDMRPDDVVYCT
+296 IALDMCPDDVVYCP

-319 CVCWGSAVSGASGFA
+319 CVCWGAAISGASGFA
-334 IRRKFSASQFWS
+334 IRRKFSASQFWG
-346 DVDKYRATTIG
+346 DVRKYRATTLG

-368 QPPCAEDGTHGV
+368 QPPSADDSKHRVT
-380 RKMIGNGL
+380 KMIGNGL
-388 RPGAWRAFKSR
+388 RPGAWSEFKTR
-399 FAVEH
+399 FAVNH

-430 SLMSWELAAYDHD
+430 SLMSWELVAYDHD
-443 NGAPT
+443 SGAPL
-448 RGANGFMR
+448 RDSSGFMR

-461 EQGLLLA
+461 EHGLLLA

-480 DPQKTEKVV
+480 DPHKTEKVV
-489 LHDVFEKGDRY
+489 LRDVFEKGDRY

-537 ENILLKYPHI
+537 ENILLQHPHI
-547 SEAVAYGVEISN
+547 SEAVAYGVEIRN

-582 LLAFVREQMPSYA
+582 LLAFARQQMPAYA

-619 KDEAFDPHR
+619 KDEAFDPAR

-647 TEQVLADIQGGKHRY
+647 TEQVLADIHGGLHRY

>member
-1 MEPLRRPVIPPR
+1 
-13 PGTLAD
+13 
-19 TKHFKNC
+19 
-26 MYSSRTVDV
+26 
-35 FSGSTRQKKHR
+35 
-46 TGTVMS
+46 MS
-52 RTPSD
+52 RTSND

-78 VRGMKVANVKD
+78 VKGMKAANVKD
-89 PTQPCGLGW
+89 PTQACGLGW

-111 ALLYG
+111 ALLQG
-116 DVALTYAQVNQWA
+116 DVTLSYSEVNQWA
-129 NRIAHHFIEQ
+129 NRIAHHLIGQ

-179 RDTLVHSVNLVKPVA
+179 RDTLVHSVNLVAPVA
-194 IVVGEELVP
+194 IIVGEELVP
-203 AFVAVREKVS
+203 AYLAVRDRVS
-213 IEAMR
+213 IKADR
-218 TWFVADQDTCS
+218 TWFVADQDTS
-229 HPGIA
+229 RQPGIA
-234 PPGFTNLMT
+234 PEGFINLMT
-243 ASLDAD
+243 VSLDDASD
-249 SENPASSQ
+249 NPASSRQ
-257 QVFFDDACFYI
+257 IFFDDPCFYI

-334 IRRKFSASQFWS
+334 IRRKFSASQFWN
-346 DVDKYRATTIG
+346 DVRKYRATTIG

-368 QPPCAEDGTHGV
+368 QPLCADDSRHDV
-380 RKMIGNGL
+380 KKMIGNGL
-388 RPGAWRAFKSR
+388 RPGAWYEFKTR
-399 FAVEH
+399 FAVNH

-418 SNILNFDNTVGF
+418 TNILNFDNTIGF
-430 SLMSWELAAYDHD
+430 SLMSWELVAYDHD
-443 NGAPT
+443 SGAPI
-448 RGANGFMR
+448 RQANGLMR
-456 KVGKG
+456 KVAKG

-480 DPQKTEKVV
+480 DPQKTAKVV
-489 LHDVFEKGDRY
+489 LEDVFEKGDRY

-537 ENILLKYPHI
+537 ENILLQHPLI
-547 SEAVAYGVEISN
+547 SEAVAYGVEIRN

-582 LLAFVREQMPSYA
+582 LLAFAREQMPAYA

-619 KDEAFDPHR
+619 KDEAFDPGK

-637 LPGTETYVQV
+637 LPGTQTYVQV
-647 TEQVLADIQGGKHRY
+647 TEQLLSDIHGGKYRY

>member
-1 MEPLRRPVIPPR
+1 
-13 PGTLAD
+13 
-19 TKHFKNC
+19 
-26 MYSSRTVDV
+26 
-35 FSGSTRQKKHR
+35 
-46 TGTVMS
+46 MS
-52 RTPSD
+52 RTSSD

-65 RKLPSIAKAIPRV
+65 RKLPSIAKALPRV
-78 VRGMKVANVKD
+78 VKGMKVANVKD

-98 SFEQATLRNPDGP
+98 SFEQATLRHPDGP

-116 DVALTYAQVNQWA
+116 EVALTYAQVNQWS
-129 NRIAHHFIEQ
+129 NRIAHHLIEQ

-179 RDTLVHSVNLVKPVA
+179 RDTLVHSLNLVTPAA

-203 AFVAVREKVS
+203 AFLAVREQVA
-213 IEAMR
+213 IEAGR
-218 TWFVADQDTCS
+218 TWFVSDQDTYR
-229 HPGIA
+229 HPGVA
-234 PPGFTNLMT
+234 PEGFINLMT
-243 ASLDAD
+243 ASVGAD
-249 SENPASSQ
+249 GANPVSSR
-257 QVFFDDACFYI
+257 QVYFDDPCFYI

-296 IALDMRPDDVVYCT
+296 IALDMHPADVVYCT

-319 CVCWGSAVSGASGFA
+319 CVCWGSAISGASGFA

-346 DVDKYRATTIG
+346 DVRKYRATTLG

-368 QPPCAEDGTHGV
+368 QPPSADDSKHGV
-380 RKMIGNGL
+380 IKMIGNGL
-388 RPGAWRAFKSR
+388 RPGAWREFKTR
-399 FAVEH
+399 FGVNH

-418 SNILNFDNTVGF
+418 TNILNFDNTVGF

-443 NGAPT
+443 TGAPT
-448 RGANGFMR
+448 REANGFMR

-468 KIDDKAPLDGYT
+468 RIDDKAPLDGYT
-480 DPQKTEKVV
+480 DPQKTEKVI
-489 LHDVFEKGDRY
+489 LRDVFVKGDRY

-537 ENILLKYPHI
+537 ENMLLKHPLI
-547 SEAVAYGVEISN
+547 SEAVAYGVEIPN

-582 LLAFVREQMPSYA
+582 LLAFIRQQLPAYA

-619 KDEAFDPHR
+619 KDEAFDPER

-637 LPGTETYVQV
+637 LPGTDTYVQV
-647 TEQVLADIQGGKHRY
+647 TEQVLAEIHSGLHRY

>member
-1 MEPLRRPVIPPR
+1 
-13 PGTLAD
+13 
-19 TKHFKNC
+19 
-26 MYSSRTVDV
+26 
-35 FSGSTRQKKHR
+35 
-46 TGTVMS
+46 MS
-52 RTPSD
+52 RTSND

-65 RKLPSIAKAIPRV
+65 RKLPAIAKAIPRV
-78 VRGMKVANVKD
+78 VKGMKVANVKD
-89 PTQPCGLGW
+89 PTQACGLGW

-111 ALLYG
+111 ALLQD
-116 DVALTYAQVNQWA
+116 DVTLSYSEVNQWA
-129 NRIAHHFIEQ
+129 NRIAHHLIGQ

-179 RDTLVHSVNLVKPVA
+179 RDTLVHSVNLVTPVA
-194 IVVGEELVP
+194 IIVGEELVP
-203 AFVAVREKVS
+203 AYLAVRDRVS
-213 IEAMR
+213 IKADR
-218 TWFVADQDTCS
+218 TWFVADQDTS
-229 HPGIA
+229 RQPGIA
-234 PPGFTNLMT
+234 PEGFINLMT
-243 ASLDAD
+243 VSLDD
-249 SENPASSQ
+249 SNDNPASSQ
-257 QVFFDDACFYI
+257 RIFFDDPCFYI

-296 IALDMRPDDVVYCT
+296 IALDMHPDDVVYCT

-334 IRRKFSASQFWS
+334 IRRKFSASQFWN
-346 DVDKYRATTIG
+346 DARKYRATTIG

-368 QPPCAEDGTHGV
+368 QPSSADDSRHDV
-380 RKMIGNGL
+380 KKMIGNGL
-388 RPGAWRAFKSR
+388 RPGAWNEFKTR
-399 FAVEH
+399 FAVNH

-418 SNILNFDNTVGF
+418 TNILNFDNTIGF
-430 SLMSWELAAYDHD
+430 SLMSWELVAYDHD
-443 NGAPT
+443 SGAPIRET
-448 RGANGFMR
+448 NGLMR
-456 KVGKG
+456 KVAKG

-480 DPQKTEKVV
+480 DPQKTARVV
-489 LHDVFEKGDRY
+489 LHDVFAKGDRY

-537 ENILLKYPHI
+537 ENILLQHPLI
-547 SEAVAYGVEISN
+547 SEAVAYGVEIRN

-571 AESLATLDFSE
+571 SESLATLDFSE
-582 LLAFVREQMPSYA
+582 LLAFARQQMPAYA

-619 KDEAFDPHR
+619 KDEAFDPGR
-628 TGDDPIYAW
+628 TGDDPIFAW
-637 LPGTETYVQV
+637 LPGTQTYVQV
-647 TEQVLADIQGGKHRY
+647 TQQLLSDIHAGKYRY

>member
-1 MEPLRRPVIPPR
+1 
-13 PGTLAD
+13 
-19 TKHFKNC
+19 
-26 MYSSRTVDV
+26 
-35 FSGSTRQKKHR
+35 
-46 TGTVMS
+46 MS
-52 RTPSD
+52 RTLHD

-78 VRGMKVANVKD
+78 VKGMKVANVKD

-111 ALLYG
+111 ALLQG
-116 DVALTYAQVNQWA
+116 DVMLTYAQANQWA
-129 NRIAHHFIEQ
+129 NRIAHHLIAQ

-153 RPELLVTIL
+153 RVELLVTIL

-179 RDTLVHSVNLVKPVA
+179 RDTLVHSLNLVAPVG

-203 AFVAVREKVS
+203 AFNAVRERVA
-213 IEAMR
+213 IDVAR
-218 TWFVADQDTCS
+218 TWFVADQDTDRD
-229 HPGIA
+229 PGKT
-234 PPGFTNLMT
+234 PDGFINLMA
-243 ASLDAD
+243 ASCDAPSD
-249 SENPASSQ
+249 NPVSSR
-257 QVFFDDACFYI
+257 QVFFDDPCFYI

-288 RSSASFGM
+288 RSSASFGL
-296 IALDMRPDDVVYCT
+296 IALDMQPQDVVYCT

-319 CVCWGSAVSGASGFA
+319 CVCWGSAISGASGFA

-346 DVDKYRATTIG
+346 DVRKYRATTLG

-368 QPPCAEDGTHGV
+368 QPRSVDDSRHSV

-388 RPGAWRAFKSR
+388 RPGAWNEFKTR
-399 FAVEH
+399 FAVDH

-418 SNILNFDNTVGF
+418 TNILNFDNTIGF
-430 SLMSWELAAYDHD
+430 SLMSWELVAYDHD
-443 NGAPT
+443 SGAPT
-448 RGANGFMR
+448 RDANGFMH
-456 KVGKG
+456 KVAKG

-468 KIDDKAPLDGYT
+468 RIDDKAPLDGYT
-480 DPQKTEKVV
+480 DPQKTAKVV
-489 LHDVFEKGDRY
+489 LHDVFVKGDRY

-537 ENILLKYPHI
+537 ENILLQHPHI
-547 SEAVAYGVEISN
+547 AEAVAYGVEIHN

-582 LLAFVREQMPSYA
+582 LLAFARQQMPAYA

-619 KDEAFDPHR
+619 KDEAFDPSK

-637 LPGTETYVQV
+637 LPGTETYVRV
-647 TEQVLADIQGGKHRY
+647 TEQVLADIYGGRHRY

>member
-1 MEPLRRPVIPPR
+1 
-13 PGTLAD
+13 
-19 TKHFKNC
+19 
-26 MYSSRTVDV
+26 
-35 FSGSTRQKKHR
+35 
-46 TGTVMS
+46 MS
-52 RTPSD
+52 RTSND
-57 TITWGMML
+57 TITWSMML

-78 VRGMKVANVKD
+78 VRGMKAANVKD
-89 PTQPCGLGW
+89 PTQACGLGW

-111 ALLYG
+111 ALLQG
-116 DVALTYAQVNQWA
+116 DVTLSYSEVNQWA
-129 NRIAHHFIEQ
+129 NRIAHHLIGQ

-179 RDTLVHSVNLVKPVA
+179 RDTLVHSVNLVAPVA
-194 IVVGEELVP
+194 IIVGEELVP
-203 AFVAVREKVS
+203 AYLAVRERVS
-213 IEAMR
+213 IKAAR
-218 TWFVADQDTCS
+218 TWFVADQDTS
-229 HPGIA
+229 RQPGIA
-234 PPGFTNLMT
+234 PEGFINLMT
-243 ASLDAD
+243 VSLDDASD
-249 SENPASSQ
+249 NPASSQ
-257 QVFFDDACFYI
+257 QIFFDDPCFYI

-296 IALDMRPDDVVYCT
+296 IALDMRPEDVVYCT

-334 IRRKFSASQFWS
+334 IRRKFSASQFWN
-346 DVDKYRATTIG
+346 DARKYRATTIG

-368 QPPCAEDGTHGV
+368 QPPSSEDSRHDV
-380 RKMIGNGL
+380 KKMIGNGL
-388 RPGAWRAFKSR
+388 RPGAWSEFKTR
-399 FAVEH
+399 FAVNH

-418 SNILNFDNTVGF
+418 TNILNFDNTIGF
-430 SLMSWELAAYDHD
+430 SLMSWELVAYDHD
-443 NGAPT
+443 SGAPI
-448 RGANGFMR
+448 RQANGLMR
-456 KVGKG
+456 KVAKG

-480 DPQKTEKVV
+480 DPQKTAKVV
-489 LHDVFEKGDRY
+489 LQDVFEKGDRY
-500 FNTGDLLRNIGFG
+500 FNTGDLLRSIGFG

-537 ENILLKYPHI
+537 ENILLQHPLI
-547 SEAVAYGVEISN
+547 SEAVAYGVEIRN

-582 LLAFVREQMPSYA
+582 LLAFAREQMPAYA

-619 KDEAFDPHR
+619 KDEAFDPGK

-637 LPGTETYVQV
+637 LPGTQTYVQV
-647 TEQVLADIQGGKHRY
+647 TEQLLSDIHGGKYRY

>member
-1 MEPLRRPVIPPR
+1 
-13 PGTLAD
+13 
-19 TKHFKNC
+19 
-26 MYSSRTVDV
+26 
-35 FSGSTRQKKHR
+35 
-46 TGTVMS
+46 MS
-52 RTPSD
+52 RTSND
-57 TITWGMML
+57 TITWSMML

-78 VRGMKVANVKD
+78 VKGMKAANVKD
-89 PTQPCGLGW
+89 PTQACGLGW
-98 SFEQATLRNPDGP
+98 SFEQAALRNPDGP
-111 ALLYG
+111 ALLQG
-116 DVALTYAQVNQWA
+116 DVALSYSEVNQWA
-129 NRIAHHFIEQ
+129 NRIAHHLIGQ
-139 GIGKGDVVAVFIEN
+139 GIGKGDGVAVFIEN

-179 RDTLVHSVNLVKPVA
+179 RDALVHSVNLVAPVA

-203 AFVAVREKVS
+203 AYLTVRDRVS
-213 IEAMR
+213 IKADR
-218 TWFVADQDTCS
+218 TWFVADQDTS
-229 HPGIA
+229 RQPGIA
-234 PPGFTNLMT
+234 PEGFINLMT
-243 ASLDAD
+243 ASLDAASD
-249 SENPASSQ
+249 NPPSSQ
-257 QVFFDDACFYI
+257 QIYFDDPCFHI

-296 IALDMRPDDVVYCT
+296 IALDMRPDDVIYCT

-346 DVDKYRATTIG
+346 DARKYRATTIG

-368 QPPCAEDGTHGV
+368 QPPCADDNRHDV
-380 RKMIGNGL
+380 KKMIGNGL
-388 RPGAWRAFKSR
+388 RPGAWNEFKTR
-399 FAVEH
+399 FAVNH

-418 SNILNFDNTVGF
+418 TNILNFDNTIGF
-430 SLMSWELAAYDHD
+430 SLMSWELVAYDHD
-443 NGAPT
+443 SGAPI
-448 RGANGFMR
+448 RQANGLMR
-456 KVGKG
+456 KVAKG

-480 DPQKTEKVV
+480 DPQKTARVV
-489 LHDVFEKGDRY
+489 FQDVFEKGDRY

-537 ENILLKYPHI
+537 ENILLQHPHI
-547 SEAVAYGVEISN
+547 SEAVAYGVEIRN

-582 LLAFVREQMPSYA
+582 LLAFAREQMPAYA

-619 KDEAFDPHR
+619 KDEAFDPGK

-637 LPGTETYVQV
+637 LPGTQTYVQV
-647 TEQVLADIQGGKHRY
+647 TQQLLTDIHGGKYRY

>member
-1 MEPLRRPVIPPR
+1 
-13 PGTLAD
+13 
-19 TKHFKNC
+19 
-26 MYSSRTVDV
+26 
-35 FSGSTRQKKHR
+35 
-46 TGTVMS
+46 MS
-52 RTPSD
+52 RTSND

-78 VRGMKVANVKD
+78 VKGMKAANVKD
-89 PTQPCGLGW
+89 PTQACGLGW

-111 ALLYG
+111 ALLQG
-116 DVALTYAQVNQWA
+116 DVTLSYSEVNQWA
-129 NRIAHHFIEQ
+129 NRIAHHLIGQ

-179 RDTLVHSVNLVKPVA
+179 RDTLVHSVNLVAPVA
-194 IVVGEELVP
+194 IIVGEELVP
-203 AFVAVREKVS
+203 AYLAVRDRVS
-213 IEAMR
+213 IKAHR
-218 TWFVADQDTCS
+218 TWFVADQDTS
-229 HPGIA
+229 RQPGIA
-234 PPGFTNLMT
+234 PEGFINLMT
-243 ASLDAD
+243 ASLDDASD
-249 SENPASSQ
+249 NPVSSR
-257 QVFFDDACFYI
+257 QVFFDDPCFYI

-334 IRRKFSASQFWS
+334 IRRKFSASQFWN
-346 DVDKYRATTIG
+346 DARKYRATTIG

-368 QPPCAEDGTHGV
+368 QPPSADDSRHDV
-380 RKMIGNGL
+380 KKMIGNGL
-388 RPGAWRAFKSR
+388 RPGAWNEFKTR
-399 FAVEH
+399 FVVNH

-418 SNILNFDNTVGF
+418 TNILNFDNTIGF
-430 SLMSWELAAYDHD
+430 SLMSWELVAYDHD
-443 NGAPT
+443 SGAPI
-448 RGANGFMR
+448 RQANGLMR
-456 KVGKG
+456 KVAKG

-480 DPQKTEKVV
+480 DPQKTAKVV
-489 LHDVFEKGDRY
+489 LEDVFEKGDRY

-537 ENILLKYPHI
+537 ENILLQHPLI
-547 SEAVAYGVEISN
+547 SEAVAYGVEIRN

-582 LLAFVREQMPSYA
+582 LLAFAREQMPAYA

-619 KDEAFDPHR
+619 KDEAFDPGK

-637 LPGTETYVQV
+637 LPGTQTYVQV
-647 TEQVLADIQGGKHRY
+647 TEQLLSDIHGGKYRY